1 MSNELGLRAEDT
13 TIEKFL
19 FSKESFK
26 IPRYQRPYSWGY
38 DHFTDLWNDIIT
50 AKGDFFIG
58 SFILKSLLQNSA
70 GYVDSVLLFTEAHQI
85 HLPIWSH
92 DAL

>member
-1 MSNELGLRAEDT
+1 MIIKKLD
-13 TIEKFL
+13 IEKC
-19 FSKESFK
+19 
-26 IPRYQRPYSWGY
+26 IQR
-38 DHFTDLWNDIIT
+38 
-50 AKGDFFIG
+50 
-58 SFILKSLLQNSA
+58 SLLQNSA